1 MTEFLCKRIPP
12 TMLAELPNGFVLRLR
27 DIQYKRKLE
36 ERRQNEEYMR
46 SQQNKNNNN
55 NMPNIPSG
63 ISSTA
68 LEDVIDELT

>member
-1 MTEFLCKRIPP
+1 
-12 TMLAELPNGFVLRLR
+12 MLAELPNGFVLRLR
-27 DIQYKRKLE
+27 DIHYKRKLE
-36 ERRQNEEYMR
+36 ERRQNEAYMR

-68 LEDVIDELT
+68 LEDVIDEFT